1 MKEGVILTQDIRD
14 SGENKK
20 NRLRLWVLLLTVA
33 LLIFAALYKRG
44 MFGSGNASE
53 MQSTK
58 YDFAMG
64 TAVSVTI
71 YGGESP
77 ESIADNIVDDIKSL
91 DADVISWRDEG
102 SELASVN
109 ALPAGEEFA
118 VSDVLFEAVNESLNI
133 CEDSGGALDI
143 TLRPLLDCWNIEN
156 ATEENFSVP
165 DKKAIQESL
174 AKTGYKKLSLHGNDD
189 GATIEKSDAV
199 TIDLGATGKGYALDV
214 VRSYLDEKEVS
225 GAIITAGGSV
235 MVYGDKSTG
244 ESWKV
249 GIRNPDGSAED
260 MIGYLEISDV
270 DYMCVSTS
278 GDYEKY
284 VDYEGKRYHH
294 ILDSATG
301 YPAQS
306 GLSSVTVMCKSGI
319 DSDGLSTAC
328 FVLGEEKSRSLL
340 EKYDAGA
347 VFIDTD
353 GNVTMTENMKEFY
366 REN

>member
-1 MKEGVILTQDIRD
+1 
-14 SGENKK
+14 
-20 NRLRLWVLLLTVA
+20 
-33 LLIFAALYKRG
+33 
-44 MFGSGNASE
+44 
-53 MQSTK
+53 
-58 YDFAMG
+58 
-64 TAVSVTI
+64 
-71 YGGESP
+71 
-77 ESIADNIVDDIKSL
+77 
-91 DADVISWRDEG
+91 
-102 SELASVN
+102 
-109 ALPAGEEFA
+109 
-118 VSDVLFEAVNESLNI
+118 
-133 CEDSGGALDI
+133 
-143 TLRPLLDCWNIEN
+143 
-156 ATEENFSVP
+156 
-165 DKKAIQESL
+165 
-174 AKTGYKKLSLHGNDD
+174 
-189 GATIEKSDAV
+189 
-199 TIDLGATGKGYALDV
+199 
-214 VRSYLDEKEVS
+214 
-225 GAIITAGGSV
+225 
-235 MVYGDKSTG
+235 
-244 ESWKV
+244 
-249 GIRNPDGSAED
+249 

-366 REN
+366 RGN